1 MVQKWVNQMREK
13 SPRTGKLLSPKTIRN
28 IWLNL
33 STAMERAVI
42 EELIKKNPC
51 EHTELPF
58 RERYEAEVY
67 DQEEINL
74 LLSAAQGT
82 DMELPMMIQ
91 LCLSFLQGG
100 IEDAGFRKF
109 SKIKIAW
116 VARHFKTFFLLK
128 EKMYTNIEEDG

>member
-42 EELIKKNPC
+42 EELIKKNSC

-67 DQEEINL
+67 DQVEINL

>member
-1 MVQKWVNQMREK
+1 MREK

-42 EELIKKNPC
+42 EELIKKNSC

-67 DQEEINL
+67 DQVEINL